1 MKGRMDEVDPKTLN
15 AAYDLSMQALDSSSR
30 EASSVEGKLIGAF
43 AVSTIIVGLLPL
55 APGGPDLAY
64 RFWPGLFLYFAL
76 AAYVWIAFWIYW
88 GFRAR
93 ELYSLDSF
101 DPTVLRQHYWQLE
114 EVAFKTAIYS
124 EVENAL
130 ASNRKHLY
138 SKRYALTLAVPG
150 MVVEIASLIVWGVA
164 RTGGAISS

>member
-1 MKGRMDEVDPKTLN
+1 MSGWRDFGL
-15 AAYDLSMQALDSSSR
+15 
-30 EASSVEGKLIGAF
+30 ASNRKQ
-43 AVSTIIVGLLPL
+43 GL
-55 APGGPDLAY
+55 
-64 RFWPGLFLYFAL
+64 FAL
-76 AAYVWIAFWIYW
+76 AAYVWIAFWVYW
-88 GFRAR
+88 GFRSR

-164 RTGGAISS
+164 RTGGAISF